1 MKTRYILPLLALLSS
16 FTLFLQVRADKLTEA
31 WKAAETRNDSRVKT
45 WWFFGYEHT
54 TNEGITADVESLKEA
69 GFGGVVYYDQNHRPS
84 RKAGEGNNGLQ
95 KQENEPE
102 DGFSPTWW
110 EHLKFAAREAH
121 RVGLTFELNISN
133 GYVAG
138 GRWIDPH
145 HAMQRVTSAEMT
157 VEGGQEVDV
166 ELPAIADTRGYVA
179 DIAVVAFPVKEEP
192 DVYRHFVA
200 RYVARGKGRNGAMQ
214 MPDSTLERETKE
226 TMIEG
231 PMPFEGAL
239 FKTFGPIGMLQASE
253 DGKVWQD
260 VVELQHMYS
269 SLSGYSIRTTAFP
282 ATRAKEFRVKYYGDT
297 LLRTWGVG
305 QEAKLDRWEE
315 RAALHSDFTEPDM
328 TPRYAADE
336 VLRSDDIVDLTS
348 NIKDGRL
355 HWKAPEGSSWC
366 IVRFAAVL
374 TGARSKH
381 GRENLLGYE
390 CDKLS
395 KEAAELHWNSYM
407 QPILDTLRADG
418 IDWVEGVCMDSHE
431 GGSQNWTP
439 RMLEEFRTRRGYD
452 LKPYLLVLA
461 GYIVDSVEKTQNVL
475 LDLRRTVN
483 DCMRDNYFGT
493 FQRLARENGLTFT
506 AQAIG
511 NGLCITGDAID
522 VKQVVDKPQ
531 TEFWAYQKNG
541 AWDVKDG
548 ASACHLYGKPIA
560 SAEAMTDA
568 SYEDTPFSLK
578 RVADIALANG
588 AQEMVVCATPHL
600 PMVNPM
606 EPYVA
611 GRVYAINRSNPQW
624 EALKPMWMAL
634 NRSMAMLRLGKAAPD
649 VLVYLGDDLPMKT
662 LTHRLPHGLH
672 GLDWDV
678 CTGDALQHRLSPTA
692 DGQLTTP
699 DGITYKALLI
709 ADEANITSASQAAL
723 ERLQA
728 GGVQVLHHAFD
739 VERPLRILEGD
750 EAVVHTHRIVEGRDL
765 FFLANITE
773 QPVHVVF
780 STQAEALAVYRTG
793 NGKRKKIRTNAD
805 GHFSLALQGGESVI
819 LYETIR
825 KH

>member
-1 MKTRYILPLLALLSS
+1 
-16 FTLFLQVRADKLTEA
+16 
-31 WKAAETRNDSRVKT
+31 
-45 WWFFGYEHT
+45 
-54 TNEGITADVESLKEA
+54 
-69 GFGGVVYYDQNHRPS
+69 
-84 RKAGEGNNGLQ
+84 
-95 KQENEPE
+95 
-102 DGFSPTWW
+102 
-110 EHLKFAAREAH
+110 
-121 RVGLTFELNISN
+121 
-133 GYVAG
+133 
-138 GRWIDPH
+138 
-145 HAMQRVTSAEMT
+145 
-157 VEGGQEVDV
+157 
-166 ELPAIADTRGYVA
+166 
-179 DIAVVAFPVKEEP
+179 
-192 DVYRHFVA
+192 
-200 RYVARGKGRNGAMQ
+200 MQ

-231 PMPFEGAL
+231 PRPFDGAL

-253 DGKVWQD
+253 DGESWKD

-269 SLSGYSIRTTAFP
+269 SLSGYSYRTTSFP

-297 LLRTWGVG
+297 LLRTWSVG

-315 RAALHSDFTEPDM
+315 RAALHSDFTEQDM
-328 TPRYAADE
+328 TPPYAVDE
-336 VLRSDDIVDLTS
+336 VVRSCDIIDLTS
-348 NIKDGRL
+348 KIKDGRL
-355 HWKAPEGSSWC
+355 HWKAPEGSSWRV
-366 IVRFAAVL
+366 VRFAAVL

-407 QPILDTLRADG
+407 QPILDTLRANG

-439 RMLEEFRTRRGYD
+439 RMLEEFQMRRGYD
-452 LKPYLLVLA
+452 LKPYLPMLA
-461 GYIVDSVEKTQNVL
+461 GYIIDSVEKTKNVL

-483 DCMRDNYFGT
+483 DCMRDNYYGT
-493 FQRLARENGLTFT
+493 FQRLARENSLTFT

-548 ASACHLYGKPIA
+548 ASACHLYGKSIA

-568 SYEDTPFSLK
+568 SYEDTPLSLK

-600 PMVNPM
+600 PMTHPT

-611 GRVYAINRSNPQW
+611 GRVYAVNRSNPQW
-624 EALKPMWMAL
+624 EDMKPMWMAL

-649 VLVYLGDDLPMKT
+649 VLVYMGDDLPMKT

-678 CTGDALQHRLSPTA
+678 CTGDALQHRLSPTS

-699 DGITYKALLI
+699 DGVTYKALLI
-709 ADEANITSASQAAL
+709 ADDATITPASQAAL
-723 ERLQA
+723 DRLMT
-728 GGVQVLHHAFD
+728 GGVQVLKHAFD
-739 VERPLRILEGD
+739 VERPLQMLEGD
-750 EAVVHTHRIVEGRDL
+750 EAVVHTHRQVDGRDL

-773 QPVHVVF
+773 QARRVAFKTRAASLV
-780 STQAEALAVYRTG
+780 ALRT
-793 NGKRKKIRTNAD
+793 AD
-805 GHFSLALQGGESVI
+805 GSSGEVKRDEQGRYFLLLNPGESVI
-819 LYETIR
+819 FVEE
-825 KH
+825 

>member
-1 MKTRYILPLLALLSS
+1 MKTRYILPFLALFSSLS
-16 FTLFLQVRADKLTEA
+16 LFSQAPNDKLIEA
-31 WKAAETRNDSRVKT
+31 WKAAETRNNSRVKT

-84 RKAGEGNNGLQ
+84 RKAVEGDDRL

-121 RVGLTFELNISN
+121 RVGLAFELNISN

-138 GRWIDPH
+138 GRWIDPP

-157 VEGGQEVDV
+157 IEGGQEVDV
-166 ELPAIADTRGYVA
+166 ELPVIADTRGYVK
-179 DIAVVAFPVKEEP
+179 DIAVMAFPVKDEP
-192 DVYRHFVA
+192 DVYRHFTA

-231 PMPFEGAL
+231 PRPFDGAL

-253 DGKVWQD
+253 DGESWKD

-269 SLSGYSIRTTAFP
+269 SLSGYSFRTTAFP
-282 ATRAKEFRVKYYGDT
+282 ATRAKQFRVKYYGDT
-297 LLRTWGVG
+297 LLRTWSVG

-315 RAALHSDFTEPDM
+315 RAALHSDFSEQDKSPT
-328 TPRYAADE
+328 YAADE
-336 VLRSDDIVDLTS
+336 VVRSCDIIDLTS
-348 NIKDGRL
+348 KIKDGRL
-355 HWKAPEGSSWC
+355 HWKAPEGSSWRV
-366 IVRFAAVL
+366 VRFAAVL

-407 QPILDTLRADG
+407 QPILDTLRANG

-439 RMLEEFRTRRGYD
+439 RMLEEFQMRCGYD
-452 LKPYLLVLA
+452 LKPYLPMLA
-461 GYIVDSVEKTQNVL
+461 GYIIDSVEKTKNVL

-483 DCMRDNYFGT
+483 DCMRENYYGT

-531 TEFWAYQKNG
+531 TEFWSYQKNG

-568 SYEDTPFSLK
+568 SYEDTPLSLK

-600 PMVNPM
+600 PMAHPT

-611 GRVYAINRSNPQW
+611 GRVYAVNRSNPQW
-624 EALKPMWMAL
+624 GAMKPMWMAL

-699 DGITYKALLI
+699 DGITYRALLI
-709 ADEANITSASQAAL
+709 ADDATIIPASQAAL

-728 GGVQVLHHAFD
+728 SGVQVLKQAFD
-739 VERPLRILEGD
+739 VERPLQILEGD
-750 EAVVHTHRIVEGRDL
+750 EAVVHTHRLVDGRDL

-773 QPVHVVF
+773 QAQRVAFKTKAASLSVF
-780 STQAEALAVYRTG
+780 YTTSGDVRKIHKDANGCFDLELQA
-793 NGKRKKIRTNAD
+793 
-805 GHFSLALQGGESVI
+805 GESVVMV
-819 LYETIR
+819 EQ
-825 KH
+825 

>member
-1 MKTRYILPLLALLSS
+1 MKSRSILPLLALFSSLS
-16 FTLFLQVRADKLTEA
+16 LFSQVPNEKLMGA
-31 WKAAETRNDSRVKT
+31 WKSAETTNDSRVKT

-54 TNEGITADVESLKEA
+54 TKEGITADVESLKEA

-84 RKAGEGNNGLQ
+84 RKAVEGDNRT

-102 DGFSPTWW
+102 DGFSPSWW

-138 GRWIDPH
+138 GRWIDPP

-157 VEGGQEVDV
+157 IEGGQEVDV
-166 ELPAIADTRGYVA
+166 ELPEIVDIRGYVA
-179 DIAVVAFPVKEEP
+179 DIAVMAFPVKDEP
-192 DVYRHFVA
+192 DVYRHFSA

-214 MPDSTLERETKE
+214 MPDSVLERETKE

-231 PMPFEGAL
+231 PRPFDGAL
-239 FKTFGPIGMLQASE
+239 FKSFGSIGMLQASE
-253 DGKVWQD
+253 DGSTWRN
-260 VVELQHMYS
+260 VVALQHMYS
-269 SLSGYSIRTTAFP
+269 SLGGYSFRTTAFP

-297 LLRTWGVG
+297 LLRTWSVG

-315 RAALHSDFTEPDM
+315 RAALHCDFTEQDM
-328 TPRYAADE
+328 TPPYSANE
-336 VLRSDDIVDLTS
+336 VVRSGDIIDLTS
-348 NIKDGRL
+348 NIKDGKL
-355 HWKAPEGSSWC
+355 HWKAPEGSSWR

-407 QPILDTLRADG
+407 QPILDTLRAEG
-418 IDWVEGVCMDSHE
+418 IDWVAGICMDSHE

-439 RMLEEFRTRRGYD
+439 RMLEEFRARRGYD
-452 LKPYLLVLA
+452 LKPYLPMLA
-461 GYIVDSVEKTQNVL
+461 GYIVDSVEKTQDVL

-493 FQRLARENGLTFT
+493 FQRLARENGLPFT

-531 TEFWAYQKNG
+531 TEFWAYQQNG

-548 ASACHLYGKPIA
+548 TSACHLYGKPIA

-568 SYEDTPFSLK
+568 TYEDTPFSLK

-588 AQEMVVCATPHL
+588 VQEMVVCATPHL
-600 PMVNPM
+600 PMAHPM
-606 EPYVA
+606 EPYIA
-611 GRVYAINRSNPQW
+611 GRVYAVNRSNPQW
-624 EALKPMWMAL
+624 EAMKPMWMAL

-649 VLVYLGDDLPMKT
+649 VLVYLGDDVPMKT

-678 CTGDALQHRLSPTA
+678 CTGDALQHRLLPT
-692 DGQLTTP
+692 DDDQLTTP

-709 ADEANITSASQAAL
+709 ADDATITTASQAAL

-728 GGVQVLHHAFD
+728 GGVQVLKYAFD
-739 VERPLRILEGD
+739 VERPLQILEGD
-750 EAVVHTHRIVEGRDL
+750 EAVVHTHRTVDGRDL
-765 FFLANITE
+765 FFLANVTE
-773 QPVHVVF
+773 QSHRIVF
-780 STQAEALAVYRTG
+780 RTRADALTVFYT
-793 NGKRKKIRTNAD
+793 AD
-805 GHFSLALQGGESVI
+805 GRFGGIMRDDDGSFALELQAGESVV
-819 LYETIR
+819 LVER
-825 KH
+825 

>member
-1 MKTRYILPLLALLSS
+1 MKSRYILLLLALFSSLSIFS
-16 FTLFLQVRADKLTEA
+16 QAPADKLTEA
-31 WKAAETRNDSRVKT
+31 WKSAETRNDSRVKT

-54 TNEGITADVESLKEA
+54 TKEGITADVESLKEA

-84 RKAGEGNNGLQ
+84 RKASEENGQ
-95 KQENEPE
+95 KDANEPE

-121 RVGLTFELNISN
+121 RVGLSFELNISN

-138 GRWIDPH
+138 GRWIDPP
-145 HAMQRVTSAEMT
+145 HAMQRVTSAEMMI
-157 VEGGQEVDV
+157 EGGQTIDV
-166 ELPAIADTRGYVA
+166 ELPAIVDTRGYVA
-179 DIAVVAFPVKEEP
+179 DIGIVAFPVKDEP
-192 DVYRHFVA
+192 DVYRHFTA

-214 MPDSTLERETKE
+214 MPDSIMERETKE
-226 TMIEG
+226 AMLEE
-231 PMPFEGAL
+231 PRPFDGAL

-253 DGKVWQD
+253 DGATWKD
-260 VVELQHMYS
+260 VVELEHMYS
-269 SLSGYSIRTTAFP
+269 SLGGYSIRTTAFP
-282 ATRAKEFRVKYYGDT
+282 ATRAKEFRVQYYGDT

-315 RAALHSDFTEPDM
+315 RAALHCDFTEQDK
-328 TPRYAADE
+328 TPQYASDE
-336 VLRSDDIVDLTS
+336 VVASGDIVDLTS
-348 NIKDGRL
+348 YTKDGRL

-395 KEAAELHWNSYM
+395 TEAAELHWNSYM
-407 QPILDTLRADG
+407 QPILDTLRANG
-418 IDWVEGVCMDSHE
+418 IFWVEGVCMDSHE

-452 LKPYLLVLA
+452 LKPYLPVLA
-461 GYIVDSVEKTQNVL
+461 GYIVDSVEKTQDVL

-483 DCMRDNYFGT
+483 DCMRDNYYGT

-548 ASACHLYGKPIA
+548 SSACHLYGKPIA

-568 SYEDTPFSLK
+568 SYEDTPLSLK
-578 RVADIALANG
+578 RVADIALSNG

-600 PMVNPM
+600 PMAHPT

-611 GRVYAINRSNPQW
+611 GRVYAVNRSNPQW
-624 EALKPMWMAL
+624 EAMKSMWMAL

-709 ADEANITSASQAAL
+709 ADEANITPASRVAL
-723 ERLQA
+723 NRLQM
-728 GGVQVLHHAFD
+728 GGAQVLRHAFD

-750 EAVVHTHRIVEGRDL
+750 EAVVHTHRIFEGRDL
-765 FFLANITE
+765 FFLANVTE
-773 QPVHVVF
+773 EPVQVVF
-780 STQAEALAVYRTG
+780 STKAAALVVCHTG
-793 NGKRKKIRTNAD
+793 SGEMKELRANAD
-805 GHFSLALQGGESVI
+805 GWFSLTLKGGESVI
-819 LYETIR
+819 LCETI
-825 KH
+825 